1 MTETSD
7 KCNQQT
13 CVDTPRFSS
22 SQVSGSGPTPSAL
35 RAGLRTDVSGR
46 VPAPASPSLP
56 LGGDWEQPTNATCG
70 RRCSGSSASVGLSRS
85 LASRLAT
92 RLPGSTLYALI
103 WKVRVTPSGRL
114 IPALRAGARR
124 TSDSDCGGWPSPR
137 ENDPTLS
144 RMTLEA
150 AEREGNRPGR
160 GSSLA
165 LSAKVLAGW
174 PTPVSQ
180 EDNKSVAAHLAM
192 KRRLGGNRSAI
203 TSLQVMAQMAGW
215 TTPCHN
221 DETQRTTKYAQGGS
235 PLTYQAMLAG
245 WPTPSAQGSAGEI
258 SEDLE
263 RVGANWHNR
272 LTGRVLQTNLATEVK
287 MLTPPGPPATGS
299 PAGTA
304 SGGQLNPAHSRW
316 LMGLPTAWDECAP
329 TETALSLHKR
339 RRS

>member
-13 CVDTPRFSS
+13 CVDTPRFTS

-174 PTPVSQ
+174 PTP
-180 EDNKSVAAHLAM
+180 
-192 KRRLGGNRSAI
+192 
-203 TSLQVMAQMAGW
+203 
-215 TTPCHN
+215 CHN

-263 RVGANWHNR
+263 RVGAKWHNR